1 MIYTL
6 ILLNSKKNAYIC
18 KRNYFFLYK
27 SMYLGI
33 IYTNSSKFEAPQ
45 FFKKEKI
52 ENFDINNKTLSI
64 ILGKKNS
71 IDLFG
76 QVSVLNKQINDNLFW
91 TYNKLEKRSEF
102 EIDVENFLSKTFKNL
117 VKTVKYVNVN
127 IYTVTF
133 SKVKEIYNVLTSE
146 VYKKITYISKN
157 MLYIYTNNIVYGL
170 SLDEIKYLGINT
182 SKIID
187 KVYKLKNNEII
198 TSDSFIKNETKKY
211 LKNYNY
217 LIPYLYL
224 YI

>member
-1 MIYTL
+1 
-6 ILLNSKKNAYIC
+6 
-18 KRNYFFLYK
+18 
-27 SMYLGI
+27 MYLGI

-91 TYNKLEKRSEF
+91 TYNKLEKRNEF
-102 EIDVENFLSKTFKNL
+102 EIDVENFFSKTFKNL

-133 SKVKEIYNVLTSE
+133 SKVKEIYNILTSE
-146 VYKKITYISKN
+146 VHKKITYISKN

-170 SLDEIKYLGINT
+170 SLDEIKYMGINT

-187 KVYKLKNNEII
+187 KIYKLKNNEII
-198 TSDSFIKNETKKY
+198 TSDSFIKSETKKY

-224 YI
+224 YV